1 MSKISFTLAVI
12 LTLGL
17 PLSSQS
23 FAAQITE
30 HREIVDAL
38 PFEIPSLR
46 LTGSVRPEPGA
57 LLYAVTVAL
66 GEEPI
71 ETDVRRFVLLT
82 SDGTSEPIGA
92 GGRADIIIPLDRVPL
107 GREVGEILPS
117 DAVLALTRTSTTSVT
132 LEVGPRGTVAFR
144 YELRAAATGRA
155 LRLPDGREL
164 AIAR

>member
-46 LTGSVRPEPGA
+46 LKGSVRAAPGA
-57 LLYAVTVAL
+57 RLYAVTVAL

-117 DAVLALTRTSTTSVT
+117 DAVLALTRTSTTNVT
-132 LEVGPRGTVAFR
+132 LEVGPRGTVAFLF
-144 YELRAAATGRA
+144 ELRTAATVRA

-164 AIAR
+164 TLTP